1 MTVSP
6 SLAPSPDGN
15 LPVHWQRRW
24 LGSWPYW
31 GYQLAGWGGF
41 AVSSIGLT
49 IAFRGRIEPDRFQY
63 ALVNSAIGLGVSHL
77 LRILLLLFRA
87 RWAGWRL
94 VGGTALAVLLGTAG
108 MTGPLIAVRVEGVM
122 ASPRPP
128 PYRAF
133 YLDMLYGQFPLLL
146 GWVAVYYA
154 ITNNRDY
161 RRSLDERLRLEAAV
175 KDAEL
180 RVLKA
185 QINPHFLF
193 NCLNSTWAMIPKEL
207 ERPRES
213 LTLLADLLRAA
224 LTLGE
229 KKTVSFRQEWE
240 TVQTYLALERIR
252 FEQRL
257 RVQHAIDPATAE
269 WPVPPFLLQTLVENA
284 VKFGVRPRDE
294 GGDIGIEAFV
304 REATL
309 HFRVTNPGRLAAATQ
324 STGVGLKNSRDR
336 LRHLFGDAATLTLTQ
351 ATGDCVVAEVTIQAP
366 ATPSS
371 NRLP

>member
-1 MTVSP
+1 MNVPP
-6 SLAPSPDGN
+6 SRDPSPDGN
-15 LPVHWQRRW
+15 TPIRWQRRW
-24 LGSWPYW
+24 LGSWRYW
-31 GYQLAGWGGF
+31 GCQLAGWGGF
-41 AVSSIGLT
+41 AASSIGMN
-49 IAFRGRIEPDRFQY
+49 IAYWGKIEPDRLRFV
-63 ALVNSAIGLGVSHL
+63 LMHSVIGLGGSHL
-77 LRILLLLFRA
+77 LRILLLLFRT
-87 RWAGWRL
+87 RWAGRRL
-94 VGGTALAVLLGTAG
+94 IGGATLALLLATAG
-108 MTGPLIAVRVEGVM
+108 MTGPLVAIRVERVM
-122 ASPRPP
+122 ATEHPP
-128 PYRAF
+128 SSRAF

-229 KKTVSFRQEWE
+229 KKTVSFHQEWE
-240 TVQTYLALERIR
+240 TVQTYLALEHIR

-257 RVQHAIDPATAE
+257 RVRHAIDPGTAE

-324 STGVGLKNSRDR
+324 SPGVGLKNSRDR

-351 ATGDCVVAEVTIQAP
+351 VTGDSVVAEVTIQAP
-366 ATPSS
+366 TAPSS
-371 NRLP
+371 NLLP